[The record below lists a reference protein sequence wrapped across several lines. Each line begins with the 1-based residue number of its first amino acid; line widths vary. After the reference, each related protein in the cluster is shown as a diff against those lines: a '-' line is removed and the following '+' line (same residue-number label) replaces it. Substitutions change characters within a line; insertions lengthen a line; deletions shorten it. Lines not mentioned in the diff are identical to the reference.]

1 MDFNASM
8 AILMNRSNDN
18 NNNNNNDVDD
28 KDKAKCSCSRDHLS
42 NIISLPSQSSS
53 SSSQSKEVLL
63 KLSNLELINLCIA
76 LQTERIQTYVGYNN
90 ALDALIDTKSIHEY
104 PYLCS
109 ELTSRFAVIS
119 QNIILIKVFIFTIY
133 NFTVILIIVTIINR
147 KYLLRGN

>member
-8 AILMNRSNDN
+8 AILMNRSKDNNDN
-18 NNNNNNDVDD
+18 DNDNDND
-28 KDKAKCSCSRDHLS
+28 KVKCSCSRDHLS
-42 NIISLPSQSSS
+42 NIISLPSQSSSS

-119 QNIILIKVFIFTIY
+119 QNIILIKVFS
-133 NFTVILIIVTIINR
+133 
-147 KYLLRGN
+147 LLLLLYIT

>member
-8 AILMNRSNDN
+8 AILMNRSKDNNNNDN
-18 NNNNNNDVDD
+18 NNDNNSNN
-28 KDKAKCSCSRDHLS
+28 DKAKCSCSRDHLS
-42 NIISLPSQSSS
+42 NIISLPSQSSSS

-119 QNIILIKVFIFTIY
+119 QNIILIKVFS
-133 NFTVILIIVTIINR
+133 LLAIIT
-147 KYLLRGN
+147 

>member
-1 MDFNASM
+1 
-8 AILMNRSNDN
+8 MNRSKDNNDN
-18 NNNNNNDVDD
+18 DNDNDND
-28 KDKAKCSCSRDHLS
+28 KVKCSCSRDHLS
-42 NIISLPSQSSS
+42 NIISLSSQSSS

-119 QNIILIKVFIFTIY
+119 QNIILIKVFSSLLFYISLNIY
-133 NFTVILIIVTIINR
+133 
-147 KYLLRGN
+147 